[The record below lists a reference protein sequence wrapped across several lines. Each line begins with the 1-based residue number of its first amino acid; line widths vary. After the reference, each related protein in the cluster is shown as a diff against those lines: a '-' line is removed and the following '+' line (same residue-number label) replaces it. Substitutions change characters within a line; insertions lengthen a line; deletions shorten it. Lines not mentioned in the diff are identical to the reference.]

1 MNKKDSSN
9 LIVSNI
15 LAYSQQHGGLLAKYN
30 LDFFLDYL
38 DRDTILEM
46 ADYIQPHQH
55 LTVEEFVRIFL
66 LKIEHLDHE
75 TLYLALS
82 LKQFYESILERTAST
97 TNYIEFSDFT
107 TYLCEVAF
115 G

>member
-1 MNKKDSSN
+1 MNNKDSCN
-9 LIVSNI
+9 LIVNNI
-15 LAYSQQHGGLLAKYN
+15 IAYSTQNGELLSKYN
-30 LDFFLDYL
+30 LDFFLTYL
-38 DRDTILEM
+38 DRDAILEM

-66 LKIEHLDHE
+66 LKIEHPDHD

-82 LKQFYESILERTAST
+82 LKQFYEAILERTAST

-107 TYLCEVAF
+107 TYLC
-115 G
+115 